1 MGSTTPSADTN
12 RVTGASA
19 QTIAA
24 VGGNEEVSID
34 VQNLPEHEHD
44 LKSSTGQQFYAY
56 REIQETPTPSGVSS
70 GSFEVALSNTSERI
84 ASSGGVL
91 NPTTGLPLD
100 VTNPHLTMS
109 YIIYTGVN

>member
-1 MGSTTPSADTN
+1 
-12 RVTGASA
+12 
-19 QTIAA
+19 
-24 VGGNEEVSID
+24 
-34 VQNLPEHEHD
+34 
-44 LKSSTGQQFYAY
+44 
-56 REIQETPTPSGVSS
+56 
-70 GSFEVALSNTSERI
+70 TSERI